1 MDEIQQIWQFAL
13 LGLGI
18 GALIAGIALA
28 VVLFYRGSGVI
39 NLASGGIA
47 MFAGYTY
54 WALRTGLFGPDI
66 STAPALVITFAVII
80 VFAVAMELL
89 AFRPLQAASPL
100 AKLAAS
106 LGVLLTL
113 QASML
118 VAFGDTPKPQ
128 PPVLPQ
134 NRQVELWGAF
144 VGLDRLLMAGI
155 VIAAA
160 AVLAAL
166 YRWTRFGLATRAA
179 SENEVSATLA
189 GLSPNSLSMINTVLA
204 CLVAGGLGVLAA
216 SITVLYWQT
225 LPLYIVPALAA
236 ALFARFTSFGIA
248 CSVGLLLGMAQS
260 VLQFYIAPKSWYPT
274 DHGIAMP
281 GVWDLFVFGA
291 IVVAMFWR
299 GASLPGRGELIEKRL
314 PFVPRSDH
322 LGRNALIGAGLCAAA
337 LIALPWDFR
346 QALIVSLLASLICL
360 SYVVITGFV
369 GQISVVQLA
378 LAGVAGYTVS
388 HMAVDFGIEFPLAPL
403 IAVAIATVIGL
414 LVAVSALRVRG
425 VSLAVVTLAA
435 AVAIEKFGFA
445 NYKWGGGSGASPVP
459 PPELFGFSLGADSS
473 FRGLDGKLPSPV
485 FGFFLLAV
493 IVALCLVIANVRR
506 SSVGRQM
513 LAVRSNER
521 AAAAAGVN
529 VTVVK
534 LVGFGL
540 SAFIAGVAGVMYS
553 YEFGGVSAAKF
564 GAFAAL
570 GLIAFTYVGGI
581 TMISGAF
588 VAGLISTSGLV
599 SYALDKW
606 FGLSGNWALLFAR
619 RRAYRHADH
628 EPRGRRR
635 RQLQDA
641 AEAASPTTGGP
652 GRGRGARGCVVSDA
666 GSFPSPYE
674 IETPPGCEG
683 WEEMYPYYALF
694 DERRRETDEQ
704 RFWFW
709 NSMHFPLPMPAF
721 DIACVDVPYQG
732 IGDVAEPRLRRS
744 PGHGHRLPGRQRL
757 HLHLRQPGHGPGQDR
772 RARGVLPE
780 ARGLLLRELGRAV
793 REVEGEDGGPHRRA
807 HRASRPGAARVRA
820 RRGRVR
826 GRSRHGVRRGAR
838 GVRTA
843 AALRRAHVAAPQRVP
858 AARLRRLRHVRRLLQ
873 GQPPGHP
880 RPAHRADGRGHRRAP
895 VQARRRAQ
903 AARTARR
910 RNRGGLGVRRRTLA
924 GGDRRRARA
933 GGGREGMAGGARA
946 GEGPV
951 VQHGDRRRALPLL
964 RQLARRPE
972 HPVRVARRLRAAR

>member
-1 MDEIQQIWQFAL
+1 MSSDEIQQIWQFAL
-13 LGLGI
+13 LGVGI

-66 STAPALVITFAVII
+66 STAPALVITFVVIV

-134 NRQVELWGAF
+134 SHQVELFGAT

-160 AVLAAL
+160 IVLAAL

-179 SENEVSATLA
+179 SEDEVSATLA
-189 GLSPNSLSMINTVLA
+189 GLSPNSLSMVNTILG

-248 CSVGLLLGMAQS
+248 CTVGLVFGMAQS
-260 VLQFYIAPKSWYPT
+260 VLLYYMAPKPWFPT
-274 DHGIAMP
+274 DHTPSGSFALP
-281 GVWDLFVFGA
+281 GVWDLFVFVM
-291 IVVAMFWR
+291 IVIAMFWR
-299 GASLPGRGELIEKRL
+299 GASLPGRGELIEKRM
-314 PFVPRSDH
+314 PFVPRSEH
-322 LGRNALIGAGLCAAA
+322 LLRNALIGAAACAAA
-337 LIALPWDFR
+337 LILLPWDFR

-360 SYVVITGFV
+360 SYVIITGFV
-369 GQISVVQLA
+369 GQISVVQVA

-388 HMAVDFGIEFPLAPL
+388 KMATNYGIGFPLAPL
-403 IAVAIATVIGL
+403 IAVAVATVVGL

-435 AVAIEKFGFA
+435 AVAIEKFVFA
-445 NYKWGGGSGASPVP
+445 NYRWGGGSGSAPVDEPKLGGLDLGPNASW
-459 PPELFGFSLGADSS
+459 
-473 FRGLDGKLPSPV
+473 RGLDGKLPSPV
-485 FGFFLLAV
+485 FGFFLLV
-493 IVALCLVIANVRR
+493 LIVGLCLLIANVRR
-506 SSVGRQM
+506 SSLGRQM

-534 LVGFGL
+534 LTAFGL
-540 SAFIAGVAGVMYS
+540 SAMIAGIAGVMYG
-553 YEFGGVSAAKF
+553 YEFGGVAATKF

-570 GLIAFTYVGGI
+570 GLIAFAYVGGI

-606 FGLSGNWALLFAR
+606 FGLSGNWALLFGGVALIVTLIMNPEGVAGANYKKAQQR
-619 RRAYRHADH
+619 RKRKQA
-628 EPRGRRR
+628 
-635 RQLQDA
+635 Q
-641 AEAASPTTGGP
+641 ASAP
-652 GRGRGARGCVVSDA
+652 V
-666 GSFPSPYE
+666 
-674 IETPPGCEG
+674 
-683 WEEMYPYYALF
+683 
-694 DERRRETDEQ
+694 
-704 RFWFW
+704 
-709 NSMHFPLPMPAF
+709 
-721 DIACVDVPYQG
+721 
-732 IGDVAEPRLRRS
+732 
-744 PGHGHRLPGRQRL
+744 
-757 HLHLRQPGHGPGQDR
+757 
-772 RARGVLPE
+772 PE
-780 ARGLLLRELGRAV
+780 A
-793 REVEGEDGGPHRRA
+793 
-807 HRASRPGAARVRA
+807 S
-820 RRGRVR
+820 
-826 GRSRHGVRRGAR
+826 
-838 GVRTA
+838 T
-843 AALRRAHVAAPQRVP
+843 
-858 AARLRRLRHVRRLLQ
+858 
-873 GQPPGHP
+873 
-880 RPAHRADGRGHRRAP
+880 
-895 VQARRRAQ
+895 
-903 AARTARR
+903 
-910 RNRGGLGVRRRTLA
+910 
-924 GGDRRRARA
+924 
-933 GGGREGMAGGARA
+933 
-946 GEGPV
+946 
-951 VQHGDRRRALPLL
+951 
-964 RQLARRPE
+964 
-972 HPVRVARRLRAAR
+972 